1 MNVEIVPNGVNL
13 ELFKKNQNWGKKPP
27 VILISNNFKW
37 LQNVEA
43 ANILL
48 NEIFPLVRLEVPDAK
63 VLIVG
68 QHIPQSIMNRAGKN
82 IEIRS
87 LAEDD
92 VAGVAK
98 AYSEATVF
106 ASPVKGPGG
115 TRLKNLAAM
124 ASQLPMVTTSVGAAG
139 LDITP
144 DVHVLL
150 AEDPQNFSKQ
160 LVRIIKNPKLARKLA
175 ENGRNHVEKN
185 FDYAVI
191 AEKLSKIYQSLNVK
205 KP

>member
-1 MNVEIVPNGVNL
+1 
-13 ELFKKNQNWGKKPP
+13 
-27 VILISNNFKW
+27 
-37 LQNVEA
+37 
-43 ANILL
+43 
-48 NEIFPLVRLEVPDAK
+48 
-63 VLIVG
+63 
-68 QHIPQSIMNRAGKN
+68 
-82 IEIRS
+82 
-87 LAEDD
+87 
-92 VAGVAK
+92 AK

-139 LDITP
+139 LGVTP
-144 DVHVLL
+144 GVHVLL
-150 AEDPQNFSKQ
+150 AEDPKNFSKQ

-175 ENGRNHVEKN
+175 ENGRGHVEKN

-191 AEKLSKIYQSLNVK
+191 AEKLSKIYQSLKVK